1 MKWEKSILNEKKAI
15 SVKEPLPR
23 IWTKKDTS
31 LSGQEKLQKKEEVPK
46 TIGFDV
52 LLLKLFELVFD
63 DEVMEHLYYQPKLY
77 ILIT

>member
-1 MKWEKSILNEKKAI
+1 MVSSYNFTFNDIVLIIESRECDAAA
-15 SVKEPLPR
+15 
-23 IWTKKDTS
+23 
-31 LSGQEKLQKKEEVPK
+31 K

-77 ILIT
+77 LLIT